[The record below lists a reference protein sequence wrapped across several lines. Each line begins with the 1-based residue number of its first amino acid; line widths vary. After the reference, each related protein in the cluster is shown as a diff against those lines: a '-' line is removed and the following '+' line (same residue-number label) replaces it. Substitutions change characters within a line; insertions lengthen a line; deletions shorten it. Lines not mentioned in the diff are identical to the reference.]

1 MKKNETFELEITDY
15 SGEGLGIGRQEGFV
29 WFVKDTVIGDRI
41 LASATKVKKN
51 YGFARLLKILSPSDD
66 RVPAACTLARR
77 CGGCQLQEMSYAAQ
91 LKFKS
96 EKVYNNLL
104 RIGEVG
110 KDILDRVFEPIV
122 GMKMP
127 YRYRNKAQ
135 FPISRDKSGKLIAGF
150 YAGRTHD
157 VISCEDCLLG
167 IPENQE
173 ILRRVLAWMESYHI
187 EPYDEKSGRGVVRH
201 VLIRKG
207 FASGQIMVCLVVN
220 ARKLPESEALIRDLC
235 MNTEPN
241 VDNSP
246 GAEDISLKEN
256 GKSTEFRG
264 ILHVDSLSFSI
275 NTERSNVIMGR
286 EIVHLYGPGYIEDA
300 IGSVRFRISP
310 LSFYQVNPVQTEQM
324 YGAALEFAG
333 LQGQENV
340 WDLYCGI
347 GTISLFL
354 SQRAKKVYGVEI
366 IPAAIEDAKENA
378 RLNGIDN
385 AEFYV
390 GAAEDVLPEWYAAHP
405 EERIDVVSVDPPRKG
420 CDERCLSTIVS
431 MAPEKIVYVSCDS
444 ATLARDVK
452 YLRAQGYEL
461 RRVRP
466 VDNFCQT
473 AHIETCVL
481 LMRASGGDA

>member
-1 MKKNETFELEITDY
+1 MKKNETFELDIVDY
-15 SGEGLGIGRQEGFV
+15 SGEGLGIGRQDGFV
-29 WFVKDTVIGDRI
+29 WFVKDTVIGDHI

-51 YGFARLLKILSPSDD
+51 YGFARLQKVLTPSPD
-66 RVPAACTLARR
+66 RVEAACGLARR
-77 CGGCQLQEMSYAAQ
+77 CGGCQLQEMRYAAQ
-91 LKFKS
+91 LRFKS
-96 EKVYNNLL
+96 DKVYNNLL
-104 RIGEVG
+104 RIGSVE
-110 KDILDRVFEPIV
+110 KDLLNRVFEPIV
-122 GMKMP
+122 GMEMP

-157 VISCEDCLLG
+157 VIPCEDCLLG
-167 IPENQE
+167 IPENRE
-173 ILRRVLAWMESYHI
+173 ILRRILHWMESCGI
-187 EPYDEKSGRGVVRH
+187 DAYDEKSGRGLIRH

-207 FASGQIMVCLVVN
+207 FASGQLMVCLVAN
-220 ARKLPESEALIRDLC
+220 GGKLPHADVLVRDLC

-241 VDNSP
+241 VDKSL
-246 GAEDISLKEN
+246 GAEDISLKA
-256 GKSTEFRG
+256 GVKGTEFRG
-264 ILHVDSLSFSI
+264 LLHVDSLSFSI
-275 NTERSNVIMGR
+275 NRERSNVIMGR

-300 IGSVRFRISP
+300 IGGVRFRISP
-310 LSFYQVNPVQTEQM
+310 LSFYQVNPVQTERM
-324 YGAALEFAG
+324 YGAALEFAD
-333 LQGQENV
+333 LKGQENV

-390 GAAEDVLPEWYAAHP
+390 GAAEEVLPEWYVRHP

-452 YLRAQGYEL
+452 YLREHGYEL

-473 AHIETCVL
+473 VHVETVVL
-481 LMRASGGDA
+481 MSRK